1 VGGYFSFVWGIL
13 LLCRGFY
20 SKIFYSLDHVVYGV
34 EKLVFVA
41 RVFQGLGFFFLGD
54 FFLFSG
60 FIFWSLIESFSYF
73 RGEGFSGFRI
83 FFLGDFFMLTR
94 TGTQSLS
101 NLTKSQGGLIWRT
114 LTLRS
119 HTEWRNLPGNL
130 PWTITLTDTW
140 PYGTLPYG
148 TVNFTTL
155 CKTRLG
161 SRASDENFN
170 GYAEFLWGLPI

>member
-1 VGGYFSFVWGIL
+1 MGGYFSFVWGIL

-41 RVFQGLGFFFLGD
+41 RVFQGLGF
-54 FFLFSG
+54 
-60 FIFWSLIESFSYF
+60 
-73 RGEGFSGFRI
+73 